1 MFNYGM
7 KVAIYSEKRAEQ
19 EKVGWHRGGT
29 DISYYKNNI
38 RKDYVLMRYFY
49 TLTFTHTFDYDDDVV
64 FFSYAVPYT
73 LTDLR
78 NDLQAIE
85 KDPLRG

>member
-7 KVAIYSEKRAEQ
+7 KIAVYSEKRSEQ
-19 EKVGWHRGGT
+19 DQVGWHRGGT

-49 TLTFTHTFDYDDDVV
+49 TLTFTHTFEHDNDNV
-64 FFSYAVPYT
+64 FFSYSVPYT

-78 NDLQAIE
+78 NDL
-85 KDPLRG
+85 

>member
-1 MFNYGM
+1 
-7 KVAIYSEKRAEQ
+7 
-19 EKVGWHRGGT
+19 
-29 DISYYKNNI
+29 
-38 RKDYVLMRYFY
+38 MRYFY